1 MKLANLKTKE
11 AIQRVARG
19 KRFLTYGGTNI
30 RITSDLSTETW
41 QARKGW
47 QDIFRAIN
55 EKKMEP
61 STLFSNAIIQN
72 GRRDKE
78 FPG

>member
-1 MKLANLKTKE
+1 MKLANPKTKE
-11 AIQRVARG
+11 AMQRVARG
-19 KRFLTYGGTNI
+19 KGFLTYGGRNI

-41 QARKGW
+41 QARKG
-47 QDIFRAIN
+47 RVIN